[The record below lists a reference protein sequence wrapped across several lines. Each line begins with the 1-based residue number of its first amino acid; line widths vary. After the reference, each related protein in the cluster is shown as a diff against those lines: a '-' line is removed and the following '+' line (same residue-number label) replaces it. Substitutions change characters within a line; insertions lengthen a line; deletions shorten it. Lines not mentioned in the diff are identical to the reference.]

1 MKKTILP
8 ILVMMLLPGVI
19 LAKNLTA
26 GYEPAG
32 LDELAKQKGIFKTT
46 LINPEADFPRYTEF
60 RLRQIVVVVKNPG
73 AQALDNS
80 TGRLLG
86 GRERAS
92 VIPEYDEVVEF
103 KRIVGEV
110 IAAKL
115 VQSTALEP
123 SVDTGPNT
131 LVLQPVITD
140 VVFTS
145 SSKNKSED
153 GRELPTLSQG
163 TIVFDLIDGETGL
176 IVARLGERLKCKPPK
191 GTKSTSG
198 AWPNLAYWTECAAT
212 DLARELERVQ
222 VGGSQNQSS

>member
-1 MKKTILP
+1 MKKVILP
-8 ILVMMLLPGVI
+8 ILLMTLLSGVI
-19 LAKNLTA
+19 LAKSLDT
-26 GYEPAG
+26 GYEPEG

-46 LINPEADFPRYTEF
+46 LINPEADFPRYTEYQM
-60 RLRQIVVVVKNPG
+60 RQIVVVVVNPG

-86 GRERAS
+86 GRERES

-115 VQSTALEP
+115 AQSTALEP
-123 SVDTGPNT
+123 AVDTGPNT
-131 LVLQPVITD
+131 LVLQPIITD
-140 VVFTS
+140 AVFTS

-163 TIVFDLIDGETGL
+163 TIVFDLIDGDTGS
-176 IVARLGERLKCKPPK
+176 IVARLAERVRCKPPK
-191 GTKSTSG
+191 GTESTSG
-198 AWPNLAYWTECAAT
+198 AWPNLAYWTECAAA
-212 DLARELERVQ
+212 DLARELERVH
-222 VGGSQNQSS
+222 VGDSPDQSS

>member
-1 MKKTILP
+1 MKKIILP

-46 LINPEADFPRYTEF
+46 LINPEADFPRYTEYQM
-60 RLRQIVVVVKNPG
+60 RQIMVVVKNPG

-86 GRERAS
+86 GRERES

-115 VQSTALEP
+115 AQSTALEP
-123 SVDTGPNT
+123 AVDTGPNT
-131 LVLQPVITD
+131 LVLQPIITD
-140 VVFTS
+140 AVFTS

-163 TIVFDLIDGETGL
+163 TIVFDLIDGDTGS
-176 IVARLGERLKCKPPK
+176 IVARLAERVRCKPPK
-191 GTKSTSG
+191 GTESTSG
-198 AWPNLAYWTECAAT
+198 AWPNLAYWAECAAA
-212 DLARELERVQ
+212 DLARELKRVH
-222 VGGSQNQSS
+222 VGDSPDQSS

>member
-1 MKKTILP
+1 MKKCVLLIL
-8 ILVMMLLPGVI
+8 LMACMVGMGV
-19 LAKNLTA
+19 AKNLTT
-26 GYEPAG
+26 GYEPEG
-32 LDELAKQKGIFKTT
+32 LDELAKQKGTFKTT
-46 LINPEADFPRYTEF
+46 LVNPEANFPRYTEF
-60 RLRQIVVVVKNPG
+60 WLRQIVVVVKNPG
-73 AQALDNS
+73 SQALDNS

-86 GRERAS
+86 GRERES

-115 VQSTALEP
+115 AQSTALEP
-123 SVDTGPNT
+123 AVNAGPNT
-131 LVLQPVITD
+131 LVLQPIITD

-191 GTKSTSG
+191 GTESTSG
-198 AWPNLAYWTECAAT
+198 VWPNLAYWTECAAA
-212 DLARELERVQ
+212 DLELELERVQ
-222 VGGSQNQSS
+222 VGGSPNQSS